1 MEIRCGGLLFSSR
14 FDSGNLARVEQV
26 EPLGAGGGPAA
37 WGTALPAADY
47 EFNVWLRPDCAQ
59 TEYENGNRSWFYFS
73 VRGGAP
79 GKVIKLHIVNMNKQ
93 SRLYSQGMSPFV
105 RTLPVRPRWE
115 RIRERPSFEMVE
127 TQFVLSFVHRFLE
140 HRGATTYFAFCYPF
154 SYTECQEMLAQL
166 DSRFQ
171 ECRHMSPSSPLDSVY
186 YHRELLCHSLDK
198 LRVDLLT
205 ITSCHGM
212 LEKREPRL
220 DKLFPDT
227 ATPRPHRFAGKR
239 VFFLSSRVHPGETPS
254 SFVFNGFL
262 DFILRE
268 DDPRAQMLR
277 RMFVFKL
284 IPMLNPDGVVRG
296 HYRTDSRGVNLNR
309 QYLNP
314 DAELHPA
321 VYGAKAILLY
331 HHVHSRVLPGSPDWR
346 TYISPLSTSSLS
358 TKSYNHSI
366 HSSTPSSQAALSVLE
381 KANNLRNSPRAWHAS
396 VYLSPSQEARLP
408 GVLPSR
414 PGSKDRA
421 VWILSSSPTLE
432 HCEEEAQRPPTP
444 LPEAIPP
451 QDSGLAYYVDLH
463 GHASKR
469 GCFMYGNSFSD
480 ENDQV
485 ENMLFPKLISLNS
498 PYFDFMGCNFSE
510 KNMYAKDKRDGQSK
524 EGSGR
529 VAIYKAL
536 GIIHSY
542 TLECNYNTG
551 RFVNTIPV
559 ACHDNG
565 RASPPPPAAFPSKYT
580 VELFE
585 QVGRA
590 LAVAALDMAEC
601 NPWPRI
607 ILSEHSCLSNLR
619 AWMLKHVRSMKGAS
633 GGPWRRGGSKI
644 PPRSSIRIS
653 ISNSDNA
660 LSRIRSFRNGT
671 SGSGSSQQ
679 DSPQIKASPS
689 FTFSCSRPLG
699 LAAASQSPPKRSTR
713 APAPGRGTLP
723 LGTRT
728 APSTGTSHGPREA
741 QQGAEEPVADHGPA
755 RLQAIPR
762 KLDARRAEQPGRPPR
777 PSRIPV
783 RKKGSM
789 IGQNPPGLHTNSTT
803 AHQARTPS
811 QDRPQASQPL
821 SGLCPE
827 TPALPKGVQ
836 SAEGLLLCGNKVLHP
851 QVWPC
856 RAAVRTR
863 RPLPSSALCWWGLG
877 RGHGPGEGAPFSLP
891 QPLCS
896 FTAPSCGPSLA
907 HLLPAAPLVLRRSLT
922 VLWHPGSPA
931 WGRAGL
937 LLPRAS
943 AGLKLLQQRRALSAA
958 AAPLTPHRAY
968 TYGSHGC
975 WPTAA
980 PSDSRLPPGTAPLL
994 PAGPAEGPGTGGRG
1008 QGFLHHTV
1016 SYCITVFPLKFVW
1029 KKRGLLS
1036 RRSTAL
1042 LWLPRSRAAGGRSAG
1057 EPVRGCRCTASPG
1070 GLTPASWGC

>member
-47 EFNVWLRPDCAQ
+47 EFNVWLQPDCAQ

-79 GKVIKLHIVNMNKQ
+79 GKVIKLHIMNMNKQ

-115 RIRERPSFEMVE
+115 RIRERPSFE
-127 TQFVLSFVHRFLE
+127 
-140 HRGATTYFAFCYPF
+140 
-154 SYTECQEMLAQL
+154 
-166 DSRFQ
+166 
-171 ECRHMSPSSPLDSVY
+171 
-186 YHRELLCHSLDK
+186 
-198 LRVDLLT
+198 
-205 ITSCHGM
+205 
-212 LEKREPRL
+212 
-220 DKLFPDT
+220 
-227 ATPRPHRFAGKR
+227 

-268 DDPRAQMLR
+268 EDPRAQMLR

-396 VYLSPSQEARLP
+396 MYLSPSQEARLP
-408 GVLPSR
+408 GVPPSR
-414 PGSKDRA
+414 RGSKDRA

-536 GIIHSY
+536 GIIHSFLLEPHLQAAGHSKSPSHQGLRGTPDLFQEEAAMDPLCNVGFLLLHSY

-633 GGPWRRGGSKI
+633 GGPWRRGGSKT
-644 PPRSSIRIS
+644 PPRSSMIS

-660 LSRIRSFRNGT
+660 LSRIRSFSNGT

-679 DSPQIKASPS
+679 DSPRIKVSPS

-699 LAAASQSPPKRSTR
+699 LATASQSPPKRSTR

-741 QQGAEEPVADHGPA
+741 QQGAEEPVADRGPA

-762 KLDARRAEQPGRPPR
+762 KLDVRRAEQPGRPAR

-783 RKKGSM
+783 RRKGSM
-789 IGQNPPGLHTNSTT
+789 TGQNPPGLHTNSTT

-811 QDRPQASQPL
+811 QDRPQASQSPPGRAQRGAVELQHPL
-821 SGLCPE
+821 SAQCRRGPSPLAMLG
-827 TPALPKGVQ
+827 AL
-836 SAEGLLLCGNKVLHP
+836 SVLHQAQDP
-851 QVWPC
+851 TTPRPGTALLAANTSFCPC
-856 RAAVRTR
+856 RA
-863 RPLPSSALCWWGLG
+863 
-877 RGHGPGEGAPFSLP
+877 
-891 QPLCS
+891 
-896 FTAPSCGPSLA
+896 
-907 HLLPAAPLVLRRSLT
+907 
-922 VLWHPGSPA
+922 
-931 WGRAGL
+931 
-937 LLPRAS
+937 LPRA
-943 AGLKLLQQRRALSAA
+943 
-958 AAPLTPHRAY
+958 PCTPQGGAEHRGTPPVWEQDPA
-968 TYGSHGC
+968 
-975 WPTAA
+975 
-980 PSDSRLPPGTAPLL
+980 PPGTALQGCSADTETPAQLCPMLVGPGQRPRSWGGGSILTAPAPLL
-994 PAGPAEGPGTGGRG
+994 LHSTQLRSPPRSPPTGSSSRSAPKPDSPLAPRIPSVG
-1008 QGFLHHTV
+1008 QGWA
-1016 SYCITVFPLKFVW
+1016 PPAM
-1029 KKRGLLS
+1029 GLGRTKAAAARS
-1036 RRSTAL
+1036 PACGRSTTHPTPCLHLRRPRL
-1042 LWLPRSRAAGGRSAG
+1042 LAHSS
-1057 EPVRGCRCTASPG
+1057 SQ
-1070 GLTPASWGC
+1070 

>member
-14 FDSGNLARVEQV
+14 FDSGNLAHVEQV
-26 EPLGAGGGPAA
+26 GPGAAGRGPGGA
-37 WGTALPAADY
+37 ALPAADY
-47 EFNVWLRPDCAQ
+47 EFNVWTRPDCAQ
-59 TEYENGNRSWFYFS
+59 TPYENGNRSWFYFS

-79 GKVIKLHIVNMNKQ
+79 GKLIKLHILNMNKQ

-115 RIRERPSFEMVE
+115 RIRQRPSFEMVE

-166 DSRFQ
+166 DGRFQ

-205 ITSCHGM
+205 VTSCHGM

-227 ATPRPHRFAGKR
+227 TTPRPRRFAGKR

-268 DDPRAQMLR
+268 EDPRAQMLR

-321 VYGAKAILLY
+321 VYGAKAVLLY

-346 TYISPLSTSSLS
+346 TYVSPLSTSSLS
-358 TKSYNHSI
+358 TKSSNHSVR
-366 HSSTPSSQAALSVLE
+366 SSALSLEAALSELE
-381 KANNLRNSPRAWHAS
+381 KANNLRNSPSTWRAGT
-396 VYLSPSQEARLP
+396 YFSPSQEPRLSGAP
-408 GVLPSR
+408 AAEL
-414 PGSKDRA
+414 GSKDQA
-421 VWILSSSPTLE
+421 VWILPSSQMAE
-432 HCEEEAQRPPTP
+432 HCEEEARRPPPTP
-444 LPEAIPP
+444 LPETILP

-469 GCFMYGNSFSD
+469 GCFMYGNCFSD

-498 PYFDFMGCNFSE
+498 PHFDFTGCNFSE

-529 VAIYKAL
+529 VAVYKAL

-551 RFVNTIPV
+551 RSVNSIPV

-565 RASPPPPAAFPSKYT
+565 RASPPPPPAFPSKYT

-607 ILSEHSCLSNLR
+607 VLSEHSCLSNLR
-619 AWMLKHVRSMKGAS
+619 AWMLKHVRGMKGAG
-633 GGPWRRGGSKI
+633 GGPRRRGGART
-644 PPRSSIRIS
+644 PPRSSTGLPAS
-653 ISNSDNA
+653 ASDNA
-660 LSRIRSFRNGT
+660 LSRMRSFSNGT

-679 DSPQIKASPS
+679 DSPRIKASPS
-689 FTFSCSRPLG
+689 FTFSCSRPPG
-699 LAAASQSPPKRSTR
+699 PAAASQSPPKGSAR
-713 APAPGRGTLP
+713 AAAPGRGTLP
-723 LGTRT
+723 AGTRA
-728 APSTGTSHGPREA
+728 APSTGTSHGPWEA
-741 QQGAEEPVADHGPA
+741 QRGAGEPAAAHGTA
-755 RLQAIPR
+755 LLQALPK
-762 KLDARRAEQPGRPPR
+762 KLDARRAPEQPGPGRSPPR

-783 RKKGSM
+783 RRKGAAT
-789 IGQNPPGLHTNSTT
+789 GQSLPGLRADSTAARWAGKHSHGGPRASQPPPGLCQEASAPPGAEHG
-803 AHQARTPS
+803 AQRLLPCRGKGP
-811 QDRPQASQPL
+811 RPQRPP
-821 SGLCPE
+821 G
-827 TPALPKGVQ
+827 PA
-836 SAEGLLLCGNKVLHP
+836 
-851 QVWPC
+851 
-856 RAAVRTR
+856 T
-863 RPLPSSALCWWGLG
+863 
-877 RGHGPGEGAPFSLP
+877 GP
-891 QPLCS
+891 
-896 FTAPSCGPSLA
+896 PSLSSYRQ
-907 HLLPAAPLVLRRSLT
+907 LLFF
-922 VLWHPGSPA
+922 
-931 WGRAGL
+931 
-937 LLPRAS
+937 
-943 AGLKLLQQRRALSAA
+943 
-958 AAPLTPHRAY
+958 
-968 TYGSHGC
+968 C
-975 WPTAA
+975 
-980 PSDSRLPPGTAPLL
+980 
-994 PAGPAEGPGTGGRG
+994 AE
-1008 QGFLHHTV
+1008 
-1016 SYCITVFPLKFVW
+1016 
-1029 KKRGLLS
+1029 
-1036 RRSTAL
+1036 A
-1042 LWLPRSRAAGGRSAG
+1042 
-1057 EPVRGCRCTASPG
+1057 
-1070 GLTPASWGC
+1070 

>member
-14 FDSGNLARVEQV
+14 FDSGNLAHVEQV
-26 EPLGAGGGPAA
+26 EPPAAGGGPAA
-37 WGTALPAADY
+37 WGAALPPADY
-47 EFNVWLRPDCAQ
+47 EFNVWTRPDCAQ

-79 GKVIKLHIVNMNKQ
+79 GKLIKLHILNMNKQ

-166 DSRFQ
+166 DGRFQ
-171 ECRHMSPSSPLDSVY
+171 ECRHMSPSSTLSRGAPAQPSRSLPRRGRLCPERGRLAERLSSPCSPLDSVY

-205 ITSCHGM
+205 VTSCHGM

-227 ATPRPHRFAGKR
+227 TTPRPRRFAGKR

-268 DDPRAQMLR
+268 EDPRAQMLR

-284 IPMLNPDGVVRG
+284 VPMLNPDGVVRG

-321 VYGAKAILLY
+321 VYAAKAVLLY

-346 TYISPLSTSSLS
+346 TYVSPLSTSSLS
-358 TKSYNHSI
+358 TKSSNHPPRSGA
-366 HSSTPSSQAALSVLE
+366 PAPEPALSELE
-381 KANNLRNSPRAWHAS
+381 KANNLRNSPGAWRAGTCC
-396 VYLSPSQEARLP
+396 SPSQEPRLSGAP
-408 GVLPSR
+408 AAQLAGTDPALWILPS
-414 PGSKDRA
+414 SHA
-421 VWILSSSPTLE
+421 AE
-432 HCEEEAQRPPTP
+432 HCEEEARRPPPAP
-444 LPEAIPP
+444 LPETILP

-498 PYFDFMGCNFSE
+498 PHFDFTGCNFSE
-510 KNMYAKDKRDGQSK
+510 KNMYARDKRDGQSK

-529 VAIYKAL
+529 VAVYKAL

-551 RFVNTIPV
+551 RSVNSIPV

-565 RASPPPPAAFPSKYT
+565 RASPPPPPAFPSKYT

-607 ILSEHSCLSNLR
+607 VLSEHSCLSNLR
-619 AWMLKHVRSMKGAS
+619 AWMLKHVRGMKGAG
-633 GGPWRRGGSKI
+633 GGPRRRGGART
-644 PPRSSIRIS
+644 PPRSSTGLPAS
-653 ISNSDNA
+653 ASDNA
-660 LSRIRSFRNGT
+660 LSRMRSFSNGT

-679 DSPQIKASPS
+679 DSPQIRASPS
-689 FTFSCSRPLG
+689 FTFSCSRPSG
-699 LAAASQSPPKRSTR
+699 PAAASQSPQKGSAR
-713 APAPGRGTLP
+713 APAPGRGTL
-723 LGTRT
+723 LVGTLA
-728 APSTGTSHGPREA
+728 APGTSRGPREA
-741 QQGAEEPVADHGPA
+741 QRGAGEPAAAHGTA
-755 RLQAIPR
+755 LLQVLPK
-762 KLDARRAEQPGRPPR
+762 KLEARRAPEQPSPGGPPLR

-783 RKKGSM
+783 RRKGAAT
-789 IGQNPPGLHTNSTT
+789 GQSLPGLHTDSTA
-803 AHQARTPS
+803 AHRAGERSQGGPCASQPPPGRARHGAEELPLPDRPCWGLQHPSSPRSAGGREHLPARARTPLVVTPVS
-811 QDRPQASQPL
+811 RPA
-821 SGLCPE
+821 GLCQEAPV
-827 TPALPKGVQ
+827 PPGGVQ
-836 SAEGLLLCGNKVLHP
+836 SAEGLLLCRGKGLHP
-851 QVWPC
+851 QVRRRGGGWC
-856 RAAVRTR
+856 RQGDLSPTLCQAGRAWAGAAV
-863 RPLPSSALCWWGLG
+863 LG
-877 RGHGPGEGAPFSLP
+877 RGLWPLYPGAHGPSPPHSAPP
-891 QPLCS
+891 QGPA
-896 FTAPSCGPSLA
+896 TAPPSLSSYR
-907 HLLPAAPLVLRRSLT
+907 HLLSF
-922 VLWHPGSPA
+922 
-931 WGRAGL
+931 
-937 LLPRAS
+937 
-943 AGLKLLQQRRALSAA
+943 
-958 AAPLTPHRAY
+958 
-968 TYGSHGC
+968 C
-975 WPTAA
+975 
-980 PSDSRLPPGTAPLL
+980 
-994 PAGPAEGPGTGGRG
+994 AE
-1008 QGFLHHTV
+1008 
-1016 SYCITVFPLKFVW
+1016 
-1029 KKRGLLS
+1029 
-1036 RRSTAL
+1036 A
-1042 LWLPRSRAAGGRSAG
+1042 
-1057 EPVRGCRCTASPG
+1057 
-1070 GLTPASWGC
+1070 